1 MSINGFTRFLPPED
15 YEKLRAKYPKFN
27 EPWDDN
33 DVDEL
38 KKMYADGQP
47 LQEMA
52 EQLGRTPNSL
62 RLRLKALGLWE
73 SPPAPRQWTG
83 EDDAALVE
91 AYEAGT
97 SFEELAERFGRSQ
110 RAIVS
115 RLVLLR
121 VKLFTGE

>member
-1 MSINGFTRFLPPED
+1 MSVNGFTRFLPPED

-62 RLRLKALGLWE
+62 RLRLKAFGLWE

>member
-1 MSINGFTRFLPPED
+1 MSDSRFTRFLPPED

-27 EPWDDN
+27 EAWDES

-47 LQEMA
+47 LQAMA
-52 EQLGRTPNSL
+52 GQLGRTPNSL
-62 RLRLKALGLWE
+62 RLRLKALGLWT
-73 SPPAPRQWTG
+73 SPPAPKQWTG

-121 VKLFTGE
+121 VRLFDRE